1 MCATRMF
8 KILIIQN
15 SRTSY
20 RWNIRSNIWIWT
32 VISSSPLMDWRLRI
46 PRPNSTQIL
55 VKGTMII
62 FICAK
67 NLKKYCIWRKNKMT
81 MISLTDMYLIWKEV
95 QYDYRTLNGKVQNL
109 DKILKRLYCS

>member
-32 VISSSPLMDWRLRI
+32 VIKRRPFNGVAVKDTTPKFNSNFGYGYHDHFHLRQK
-46 PRPNSTQIL
+46 S
-55 VKGTMII
+55 K
-62 FICAK
+62 
-67 NLKKYCIWRKNKMT
+67 
-81 MISLTDMYLIWKEV
+81 
-95 QYDYRTLNGKVQNL
+95 
-109 DKILKRLYCS
+109 KILYLEKKQNDYDILN